1 MITVYELERKVPN
14 YYGLCGLKT
23 ERAFYVRS
31 HLAGYLIYDN
41 YHLDL
46 MRLSDS
52 GWKVVKER
60 DFPARLITGGF
71 TRRIN

>member
-1 MITVYELERKVPN
+1 MITVYQLERRVPS

-23 ERAFYVRS
+23 EKAVYVRS
-31 HLAGYLIYDN
+31 HSSHYLIHEN
-41 YHLDL
+41 YHLNL

-60 DFPARLITGGF
+60 DFPTRLITGGF